1 MHSRTASPRANQ
13 TIERNASLP
22 RLLAGRYL
30 CVAANRGPVHYHLEA
45 DRLRSARAAGG
56 LVTALTDIAGYA
68 PMTWVATASGSGDRL
83 VAGHPPP
90 GVAAPGVP
98 RLRFV
103 VASEESLNWFYR
115 RFANPILWFLQHGM
129 WDLIRRPDIVDMM
142 EKGWM
147 LGYRPVNEA
156 FARVIE
162 QEVRGEPRP
171 VILTHD
177 YHLYLLPGLLRK
189 RVPAALLQHFTHIPW
204 PGPRVWEP
212 ILPAIRRGLC
222 RGLLGADVAGFQ
234 TELSAA
240 NFLRCCERFVPE
252 AQVDQT
258 QGEVWLEGRSTRV
271 RAYPISIDPTSL
283 RRLASSPET
292 LQYRERLRPL
302 LGQPTI
308 VRVDRLDPSKNVI
321 LGFRAYGLLLERR
334 PDLLGRVR
342 FLAFLVPSRQ
352 SIAEYRLYAQEMWR
366 EVETVNNRFGREG
379 WKPIEVFYEDNRSQ
393 AIAGMA
399 LADVLL
405 VNPVAD
411 GMNLVAKEGPIVS
424 ERDMVLVLSRE
435 CGAHTQLGL
444 AAVSIPPRDLEA
456 TARALEKAL
465 EMPALERRRRLTSL
479 RAAIEAEDLS
489 RWMFHLLKDLL
500 GRASS
505 RAPGGRGLNYETN
518 EEFRPCPGVN
528 RP

>member
-1 MHSRTASPRANQ
+1 MDGVWCGSAISSPGSSPTSYVCFVACSPMLNRMLTRMCCSMHSRTASPRANQ

-68 PMTWVATASGSGDRL
+68 PMTWVATASGPGDRL

-177 YHLYLLPGLLRK
+177 YHLYLLPRLLRK

-204 PGPRVWEP
+204 PGPRVWELSLIHISEP
-212 ILPAIRRGLC
+212 TR
-222 RGLLGADVAGFQ
+222 LGM
-234 TELSAA
+234 
-240 NFLRCCERFVPE
+240 
-252 AQVDQT
+252 
-258 QGEVWLEGRSTRV
+258 
-271 RAYPISIDPTSL
+271 IS
-283 RRLASSPET
+283 
-292 LQYRERLRPL
+292 
-302 LGQPTI
+302 
-308 VRVDRLDPSKNVI
+308 
-321 LGFRAYGLLLERR
+321 
-334 PDLLGRVR
+334 
-342 FLAFLVPSRQ
+342 
-352 SIAEYRLYAQEMWR
+352 YA
-366 EVETVNNRFGREG
+366 
-379 WKPIEVFYEDNRSQ
+379 VF
-393 AIAGMA
+393 
-399 LADVLL
+399 
-405 VNPVAD
+405 
-411 GMNLVAKEGPIVS
+411 
-424 ERDMVLVLSRE
+424 
-435 CGAHTQLGL
+435 C
-444 AAVSIPPRDLEA
+444 
-456 TARALEKAL
+456 
-465 EMPALERRRRLTSL
+465 
-479 RAAIEAEDLS
+479 
-489 RWMFHLLKDLL
+489 LKKK
-500 GRASS
+500 
-505 RAPGGRGLNYETN
+505 
-518 EEFRPCPGVN
+518 
-528 RP
+528 